1 MIRQEAVPELKI
13 SPGLVKLT
21 DEFLESASHKLSDL
35 LLKGDEV
42 EAGKIIDQFFL
53 PFARQTV
60 QLRTK
65 VIHICGNL
73 LKDPGLTSQPQV
85 LELLTDPLLVVV
97 AEEEDL
103 RLRGEIG
110 GLVSQTAANLIQ
122 FGEYGRAGRVLM
134 RLQKR
139 QQQLEERRDPRAEP
153 ERLGDPQELDQKTKE
168 LVLEDLK
175 SQESTR
181 MQEATQLLGGLGP
194 KALPMLIEIIK
205 KEDDSR
211 LRQIACQLLSE
222 LGSEAPQLLK
232 RELVLEGFA
241 EQRVRILE
249 VIDSIT
255 RDLRKELAFSL
266 EDESPRVRRAAF
278 LLVERLNDE
287 RLTPL
292 LFDHANHADATIAV
306 AAIKSLGKLKPAG
319 AVDVLVLL
327 LDSAKET
334 EHVIAACR
342 ALGQIADPASIEP
355 LARIISTGGFSRSR
369 KRGVP

>member
-1 MIRQEAVPELKI
+1 MGTFQAKSQEHFVSVLSPSDGALVPGIPTLDDQDSPDSVGEKEPVEEAPLQPELEPEVIRQEAVPELKI

-97 AEEEDL
+97 AEEEDP

-153 ERLGDPQELDQKTKE
+153 ERLVDTQELDQKTKE

-205 KEDDSR
+205 KENDPR
-211 LRQIACQLLSE
+211 VRQIACQLLSE
-222 LGSEAPQLLK
+222 LGPEAP
-232 RELVLEGFA
+232 
-241 EQRVRILE
+241 
-249 VIDSIT
+249 S
-255 RDLRKELAFSL
+255 FSN
-266 EDESPRVRRAAF
+266 V
-278 LLVERLNDE
+278 NW
-287 RLTPL
+287 
-292 LFDHANHADATIAV
+292 
-306 AAIKSLGKLKPAG
+306 
-319 AVDVLVLL
+319 
-327 LDSAKET
+327 
-334 EHVIAACR
+334 C
-342 ALGQIADPASIEP
+342 
-355 LARIISTGGFSRSR
+355 
-369 KRGVP
+369 